1 MVDEG
6 SGGRKR
12 GGLRNGVAF
21 AFCVERELGSW
32 GVDCGAGVERR
43 KRGAVVDT
51 GRRGAGGEDSIGR
64 DEEVSSVSPFS
75 SFSSFWSSSILSC
88 SSSCSSGLVCD
99 DVDRRRRFG
108 LGSSTL

>member
-1 MVDEG
+1 MAEEG

-12 GGLRNGVAF
+12 GGLRKGVGMW
-21 AFCVERELGSW
+21 FCVDREFESR

-43 KRGAVVDT
+43 KRGAVVDI

-64 DEEVSSVSPFS
+64 DEEVSSLL
-75 SFSSFWSSSILSC
+75 SFSSNSISSG
-88 SSSCSSGLVCD
+88 SSSCSSGPVCD

-108 LGSSTL
+108 LGSSSL